1 MAQEPVFR
9 FLALRQ
15 PRKKS
20 SPQKKVK
27 GTKLV
32 DFAVTAK
39 LPPLAQHTASIPPG
53 RRTEEIVTRAALQ
66 ARASERYVRGI
77 DGLPLDLRP
86 LFDWADRNGQTAGSE
101 LDLAAF
107 VKDAYDRTASQ
118 LGESE
123 PFGETAERLAETI
136 YVDALLDAD
145 EEEPGRDDIVRAI
158 KLLHL
163 VREVAEDPAA
173 LGGEETLNDHLARMA
188 VAIPDPEIHRP
199 APADPPMLPPE
210 PEEPAETTK
219 RREELRRLVEARD
232 ELEAVLD
239 RQDAVE
245 GKAESSSDA
254 TGTVSAGAE
263 RTVTAPAARTRSLS
277 IRRRKLVLSRGAS
290 EGLSEGTRSTL
301 AAMKMDLQSADP
313 RSVLT
318 ALENRIAHTAAA
330 LPGPRASSQI
340 LAFGGLTID
349 RRRFMSSRAN
359 AVGKVDL
366 AAVQKEEPKFNAGVG
381 DLLLV
386 KQNLKAYELGDFAHV
401 ENVMMGEARER
412 EHRRLNVREET
423 TTLET
428 EREKQ
433 TDRDLQTT
441 DRNEMLNES
450 SSTVKS
456 HFGLESGTEISAS
469 YGPVAKISASL
480 KVGFSTDLEVTQ
492 KKAVKSSR
500 EATEKITEKLR
511 EKVREERKVRVL
523 EETEEKNKH
532 KFDNTVEPKGHI
544 RGIYRWLNKVYDAQ
558 VYNYGQRMM
567 VEFIV
572 PEPAAFFL
580 WAVIEGAGDD
590 AGIPKPEPPEF
601 EGKPLE
607 ARHLTAGNYQR
618 YLADYGVTGAKPYP
632 AAARYLSWF
641 TSKDET
647 DQDSEGGNVQ
657 RASKLSIPEGYKAA
671 RATVEAHG
679 VYTTEDRVMF
689 FLVGGHEV
697 ADGWANIAPQVAG
710 EISVGLFTF
719 GFTSFVGTV
728 DIECVRTNH
737 AVEQWQLETFDAIM
751 EGYERRKTAYE
762 DKLAQLEIQKGPQIF
777 GRNPLENQ
785 RIAYDELKKL
795 VIMLFTGQPTIH
807 TNMVTGDEP
816 VLHLKNTHHVAPQIR
831 FFENAFEWT
840 NMTWVLY
847 PYFWGRKAGWNDS
860 LRISDA
866 DPDFAAFLRA
876 GAARVQVPV
885 RPGFE
890 KAVAYFA
897 KTRKIWNGNDAPMIG
912 DDLYVAI
919 IDEITE
925 KLGKL
930 DENTPYDPVSKPWE
944 VIVPTTLVMV
954 QDPDQI
960 QGIRDSLTGEDVQP

>member
-20 SPQKKVK
+20 STQKKVK
-27 GTKLV
+27 GSKLV
-32 DFAVTAK
+32 GFAVTAK
-39 LPPLAQHTASIPPG
+39 LPPLAQHTASIPAG

-66 ARASERYVRGI
+66 ARASERYVRRI
-77 DGLPLDLRP
+77 DGLPLDLGP
-86 LFDWADRNGQTAGSE
+86 LFAWADRNGRTAGNE
-101 LDLAAF
+101 LDLGAF
-107 VKDAYDRTASQ
+107 VKEAYDRTPAQ
-118 LGESE
+118 LVESE
-123 PFGETAERLAETI
+123 PFGETADRLAETI
-136 YVDALLDAD
+136 YADALLDAD
-145 EEEPGRDDIVRAI
+145 EEEPGRDDIARAI

-163 VREVAEDPAA
+163 VREVAEDP
-173 LGGEETLNDHLARMA
+173 ETLDGDEALNDHLARM
-188 VAIPDPEIHRP
+188 VVTIPDPEIDRP

-210 PEEPAETTK
+210 PDETEETAK
-219 RREELRRLVEARD
+219 RREELRKLVEARD

-245 GKAESSSDA
+245 GKTQSSTDTPA
-254 TGTVSAGAE
+254 TMSARAE
-263 RTVTAPAARTRSLS
+263 RTVTAPSTRTRSLS
-277 IRRRKLVLSRGAS
+277 IRRRKLVLSRGAA

-301 AAMKMDLQSADP
+301 ATMKIDLQSADP
-313 RSVLT
+313 RGALT
-318 ALENRIAHTAAA
+318 AIENRIDYTAAA

-349 RRRFMSSRAN
+349 RQRFMRSHAG
-359 AVGKVDL
+359 AIGKVDL
-366 AAVQKEEPKFNAGVG
+366 AAVKKEVHKFHAGVG

-386 KQNLKAYELGDFAHV
+386 KQDLKAYELGDFAHV

-423 TTLET
+423 TIFET

-450 SSTVKS
+450 SSAVKS

-469 YGPVAKISASL
+469 YGPVAKMSASL

-590 AGIPKPEPPEF
+590 VGIPKPEPPEF
-601 EGKPLE
+601 DGKPLQ
-607 ARHLTAGNYQR
+607 ARNLTAGNYQR
-618 YLADYGVTGAKPYP
+618 YLADYGVAGAKPYP
-632 AAARYLSWF
+632 AAARFLSWF

-647 DQDSEGGNVQ
+647 DQENGNVQ

-679 VYTTEDRVMF
+679 VYTVDDPVIF

-697 ADGWANIAPQVAG
+697 ADGWANITPQVAG

-737 AVEQWQLETFDAIM
+737 AVEQWQLDTFDAIM
-751 EGYERRKTAYE
+751 EAYHRQKTAYE

-795 VIMLFTGQPTIH
+795 MIMLFTGQPSIH
-807 TNMVTGDEP
+807 TNMVTGEEP
-816 VLHLKNTHHVAPQIR
+816 VLHLKNTFHVAPQIR

-960 QGIRDSLTGEDVQP
+960 KGIRDSLTGEDVQP